1 MRARL
6 RERQGL
12 RKAELDVSG
21 RYVQLQCGMLHDET
35 PYDVRGR
42 NRRRFAAF
50 DQVSGRPL
58 PGAPA
63 AALTMSFG
71 RKFGAPGDL
80 GAAASRCSKCS
91 LTTACS
97 VAQSHASVRATLSR
111 TMTHWPPGC
120 SRHGRRPRTA
130 PDRGHFASLACDFR
144 PILLIP

>member
-58 PGAPA
+58 PGAP
-63 AALTMSFG
+63 
-71 RKFGAPGDL
+71 RC
-80 GAAASRCSKCS
+80 GAAD
-91 LTTACS
+91 
-97 VAQSHASVRATLSR
+97 VFWPQIWRA
-111 TMTHWPPGC
+111 
-120 SRHGRRPRTA
+120 RRPAT
-130 PDRGHFASLACDFR
+130 
-144 PILLIP
+144 